1 MGVLSV
7 CDSRWKAL
15 LQHTT
20 VCTAHGLRSTAGHC
34 VSRAADWRAWGKSL
48 EIKMAV
54 VISPVSLCC
63 LFLCYAVSPES
74 SSVERAAVCP
84 QKLSTKLPGKRPVL
98 PFLCKVPLYQPSSR
112 FLCTNTMSPSF
123 SSISASLCGGYGT
136 TTRYLRREKRAK
148 TWLICTWWEQLSTST
163 RDLGKKTFGNISKL
177 HFHTLVVCNAAT
189 IFSTKTE

>member
-1 MGVLSV
+1 M
-7 CDSRWKAL
+7 
-15 LQHTT
+15 
-20 VCTAHGLRSTAGHC
+20 
-34 VSRAADWRAWGKSL
+34 

-74 SSVERAAVCP
+74 SSVERAAIRP

-98 PFLCKVPLYQPSSR
+98 PFLCNVPLYQPSSR

-136 TTRYLRREKRAK
+136 TTRYLSRGKGLGSGRIAAMEERGGLAGEGMEKFK
-148 TWLICTWWEQLSTST
+148 
-163 RDLGKKTFGNISKL
+163 SKEPVFL
-177 HFHTLVVCNAAT
+177 CRGSSPMAP
-189 IFSTKTE
+189 